1 MISIDATAI
10 APFQPAL
17 CGTASE
23 CVVFALGGKTYAV
36 AARLMR
42 ACLSLPRLTALDETP
57 DYLVGAFDLHGELVP
72 VVSPA
77 VLNGRAMKP
86 ASPGD
91 LLVVVNAGEQPL
103 ALHSDAMLGIEPVY
117 EQRWN
122 SPDGDVAAQ
131 AVQTPA
137 FAAGEVL
144 LCGGHAWV
152 IDPAAIRLVADA
164 SAPPATSADAR
175 LKTFERQLDPNAVAR
190 LEARA
195 ERYRGLIPPA
205 RGLRGLRLP

>member
-10 APFQPAL
+10 APFQPAF
-17 CGTASE
+17 CGAASQ

-57 DYLVGAFDLHGELVP
+57 GYLVGAFDLHGELVP
-72 VVSPA
+72 VISPA
-77 VLNGRAMKP
+77 MLNGRALKP

-91 LLVVVNAGEQPL
+91 LVVVVNAGDQPL
-103 ALHSDAMLGIEPVY
+103 ALHSDAMLGIEPIY
-117 EQRWN
+117 EQHWE
-122 SPDGDVAAQ
+122 SPGIDSESQ
-131 AVQTPA
+131 AIQTPA

-144 LCGGHAWV
+144 LCGGRAWV

-164 SAPPATSADAR
+164 TVPTAACADAR
-175 LKTFERQLDPNAVAR
+175 LKAFERQLDANAVAR

-205 RGLRGLRLP
+205 RGLRGLRWP